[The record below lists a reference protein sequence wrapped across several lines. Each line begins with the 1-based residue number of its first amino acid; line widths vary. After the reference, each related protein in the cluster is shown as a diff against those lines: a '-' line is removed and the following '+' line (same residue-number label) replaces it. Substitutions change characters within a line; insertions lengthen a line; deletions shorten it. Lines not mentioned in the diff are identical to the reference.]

1 MNFLIDPD
9 MRHVSLA
16 EVLKV
21 PFYYNI
27 MDSSSKSITSQHL
40 HRSTTRSVSADSI
53 SLSDDHGFGCSS
65 SESNLFSDSARTK
78 RRPIPK
84 CRCRDEYDLPN
95 STPDLPPDL
104 TLVIRHQHKTHSMK
118 LDSEDLVQMGA
129 QDLKRRV
136 RNILCGT
143 FGDQMSTSDLQ
154 LFMTEPKF
162 TDELEVWWAKK
173 EHMMERKSN
182 LETITDG
189 DKSIPDLVSSN
200 NPKTRKTGSGV
211 SDSRLK
217 DVSVGVS
224 TGQESEQRPTN
235 RRVIPGTSNTR
246 PEDKISNGQ
255 STNGEISETHPS
267 DSFALNSVN
276 DSPEIFI
283 TYEASP
289 RNTAA
294 LNEFLRGDNER
305 RGALASIKEL

>member
-1 MNFLIDPD
+1 
-9 MRHVSLA
+9 
-16 EVLKV
+16 
-21 PFYYNI
+21 

-104 TLVIRHQHKTHSMK
+104 TLVIRHKHKTHSMK

-173 EHMMERKSN
+173 ERTMDRKSN
-182 LETITDG
+182 LEIISDG
-189 DKSIPDLVSSN
+189 DKSISDLN
-200 NPKTRKTGSGV
+200 NPKTRRTGSDV

-217 DVSVGVS
+217 AVSVEVS
-224 TGQESEQRPTN
+224 TSHHDPNWQESEQRASN
-235 RRVIPGTSNTR
+235 RKAKRAHERAFWTLLRDSGWDPHTARRQNGRPRVCAHVKTS
-246 PEDKISNGQ
+246 K
-255 STNGEISETHPS
+255 
-267 DSFALNSVN
+267 
-276 DSPEIFI
+276 
-283 TYEASP
+283 
-289 RNTAA
+289 
-294 LNEFLRGDNER
+294 
-305 RGALASIKEL
+305 